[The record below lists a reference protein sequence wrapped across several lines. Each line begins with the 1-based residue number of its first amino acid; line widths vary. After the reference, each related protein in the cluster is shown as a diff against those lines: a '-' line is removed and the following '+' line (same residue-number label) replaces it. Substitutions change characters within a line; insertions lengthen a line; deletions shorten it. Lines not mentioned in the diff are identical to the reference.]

1 MTSPVRNEPGE
12 MEKTS
17 MAVTVTGAVLSETGG
32 TEAQPVTFG
41 YRGVVYRVVLDE
53 RDRTALD
60 EIFAR
65 YIPLAEP
72 VGECAIENGTTA

>member
-1 MTSPVRNEPGE
+1 MTRPVRNEPGE
-12 MEKTS
+12 METTS
-17 MAVTVTGAVLSETGG
+17 MAVTVTGAVLGETSG

-72 VGECAIENGTTA
+72 VGECAIENATTA